1 MARRMLIVGNW
12 KMNGLIETAQAL
24 TEDILSGLS
33 ARVARSGSVR
43 CEVVL
48 CPPATALYAVNQ
60 RVGGSLVR
68 LGGQDLSEF
77 ESGPHTGETGGG
89 MLRDVGCGY
98 VIVGHSERRSGWGE
112 DNARVAR
119 KMAAAFRAGL
129 QPIVCVGETLE
140 EREQGRTLEVVRAQL
155 EALFPCLP
163 PQSDT
168 RQSLV
173 VAYEPVWAI
182 GSGRHALPEQVQ
194 EVHGFMR
201 RILLERLGEDGHAIR
216 IVYGGSVKA
225 GNAGS
230 LFALEDVDGG
240 LIGGASLQS
249 VDFLAIID
257 AVPETF

>member
-12 KMNGLIETAQAL
+12 KMNGLIETAQDLAEGIV
-24 TEDILSGLS
+24 TGLS
-33 ARVARSGSVR
+33 VRAGRSVR

-48 CPPATALYAVNQ
+48 CPPATALHAVNQ
-60 RVGGSLVR
+60 RLGGSMIK

-77 ESGPHTGETGGG
+77 ESGPCTGEICGL
-89 MLRDVGCGY
+89 MLRNVGCWY

-112 DNARVAR
+112 DNQRVAR
-119 KMAAAFRAGL
+119 KMAAAFRDGL

-140 EREQGRTLEVVRAQL
+140 EREQGRTLDVVQAQL

-163 PQSDT
+163 VQSSK
-168 RQSLV
+168 RQLLV

-182 GSGRHALPEQVQ
+182 GSGRNALPEQIQ
-194 EVHGFMR
+194 EVHGFIR
-201 RILLERLGEDGHAIR
+201 GILLERLGGDGRKIR
-216 IVYGGSVKA
+216 ILYGGSVKA

-230 LFALEDVDGG
+230 VFALEDVDGG
-240 LIGGASLQS
+240 LIGGASLKS

-257 AVPETF
+257 AVPEKF